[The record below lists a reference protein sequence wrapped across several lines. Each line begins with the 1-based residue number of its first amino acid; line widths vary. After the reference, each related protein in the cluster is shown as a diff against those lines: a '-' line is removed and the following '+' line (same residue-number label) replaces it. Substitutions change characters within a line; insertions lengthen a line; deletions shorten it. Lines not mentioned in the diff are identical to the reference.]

1 MTSSRPALSFGRKY
15 CRTTPPD
22 PTRSDLRCHDRST
35 RVPVISYRPLQ
46 IFCRAGPQIVATVE
60 LLRWEDAI
68 QRLGHAQCFFTGSMG
83 RSHEQYGNCLTDP
96 AMTPYFKQCRY
107 KYDTHRDGDFACFS
121 PPIYLTVCCNQ
132 SEHTVSPPSTP
143 RFYRENRSLTV
154 AFFAFGPW
162 WEFLP
167 SGGRSFLAFGQYSF
181 GGSPGLCYR

>member
-107 KYDTHRDGDFACFS
+107 KYDTHRDGDFVTLTNQRVASVIANKPFFSFWRDGGYFWPVACTGS
-121 PPIYLTVCCNQ
+121 AWLWPAGGGTVGLRYRYGIGDGKF
-132 SEHTVSPPSTP
+132 VL
-143 RFYRENRSLTV
+143 FY
-154 AFFAFGPW
+154 
-162 WEFLP
+162 
-167 SGGRSFLAFGQYSF
+167 
-181 GGSPGLCYR
+181 